1 MLSGEKRAVPC
12 SAFRQERT
20 GFSCKIPANVLY
32 FNMYSYAN
40 FLGALNFSRQYRKEK
55 MQRTAKKEM
64 E

>member
-1 MLSGEKRAVPC
+1 MGTARFPAGSGRKELDLVARYLQIC
-12 SAFRQERT
+12 YT
-20 GFSCKIPANVLY
+20 

-55 MQRTAKKEM
+55 IQRTAKKEM

>member
-1 MLSGEKRAVPC
+1 M
-12 SAFRQERT
+12 
-20 GFSCKIPANVLY
+20 PANVLY

-55 MQRTAKKEM
+55 IQRTAKKEM